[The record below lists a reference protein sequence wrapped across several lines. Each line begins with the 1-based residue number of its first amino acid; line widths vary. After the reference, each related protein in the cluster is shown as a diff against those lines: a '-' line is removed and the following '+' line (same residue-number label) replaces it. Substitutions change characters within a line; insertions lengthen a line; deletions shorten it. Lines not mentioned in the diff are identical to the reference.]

1 MVAQCCP
8 LPSSPQS
15 PAIVM
20 VMEQS
25 ILLQHSLNNLS
36 PTLMAG
42 RQGIAEMHFS
52 GPEWLEGLT
61 KLCKISL

>member
-1 MVAQCCP
+1 
-8 LPSSPQS
+8 
-15 PAIVM
+15 M

-25 ILLQHSLNNLS
+25 ILLQHSLDNLC

-42 RQGIAEMHFS
+42 RQGIAEMQFS

-61 KLCKISL
+61 KLCKLSL